1 MQQLAS
7 FCTDQTTHC
16 ANVKDASLEQ
26 EVLSYAPRC
35 RMARYMHALHRVV
48 HPVHGIPQ
56 SSYEI
61 E

>member
-48 HPVHGIPQ
+48 FAAPAPTTAL
-56 SSYEI
+56 SA
-61 E
+61 